1 VRPAWVIAWKY
12 LELEILE
19 TGGFPGTGWT
29 VCGCGHGAAVAN
41 SFVQLKWPCHCAT
54 TMFVRFRHRGRHRLE
69 ASIVETA
76 RRADGK
82 VCQKHV
88 AGLGSI
94 LMPASVADRVAFWQ
108 QAHERLANLSNRI
121 DQETR
126 GKLMGSLHEK
136 IPMPTAD
143 EQQALQLENA
153 ALAVLKAPSA
163 ATSVSASFALVVSPG
178 SPNVEAVP
186 AMLPNLEA
194 AERDEKCVWCGRP
207 REDHEESREPGAD
220 VPRVPCLGLRKYYKW
235 F

>member
-1 VRPAWVIAWKY
+1 
-12 LELEILE
+12 
-19 TGGFPGTGWT
+19 
-29 VCGCGHGAAVAN
+29 
-41 SFVQLKWPCHCAT
+41 
-54 TMFVRFRHRGRHRLE
+54 MFVRFRHRGRHRLE

-94 LMPASVADRVAFWQ
+94 LVPASVADRVAFWQ
-108 QAHERLANLSNRI
+108 QAHERLAKLSNRI

-207 REDHEESREPGAD
+207 REDREESREPGAD

>member
-1 VRPAWVIAWKY
+1 LRLAEFLGLAGDWALVISR
-12 LELEILE
+12 E
-19 TGGFPGTGWT
+19 T
-29 VCGCGHGAAVAN
+29 VCGCGHGAVVAN

-54 TMFVRFRHRGRHRLE
+54 IMFVRFRHQGRHRLQ
-69 ASIVETA
+69 ASIVGTT

-94 LMPASVADRVAFWQ
+94 LVPPSVADRVAFWQ
-108 QAHERLANLSNRI
+108 QAHERLAKL
-121 DQETR
+121 DPATR
-126 GKLMGSLHEK
+126 GKLMGSLHER

-143 EQQALQLENA
+143 EQQALQLENT

-178 SPNVEAVP
+178 SPNVETVP

-194 AERDEKCVWCGRP
+194 AERDEKCVWCGRT

-220 VPRVPCLGLRKYYKW
+220 VPRMPCLGLRKYYKG